1 MDYLDPNEVRSAM
14 DDAWGGTE
22 PLLFA
27 FDAGV
32 VVYDAEGLVV
42 WAPIHSTLR
51 RQQGFPLPDALTDD
65 RLREGVFIS
74 DVFADQVTGEDSI
87 LISAPVVSGDSR
99 FRGVVA
105 GIATIDDSP
114 MISAYSG
121 ALDVRP
127 GPDGLAYL
135 VDGAGR
141 VIYHGQFGL
150 TNRDLSAFAP
160 VASVMNGGQGSLI
173 SEDEAGQVVVS
184 GYAPVPG
191 ANWGVVTQER
201 WANVIEPIRS
211 ASANVVRLLLLGG
224 AVTIGVV
231 WFLIRRSLLPI
242 VALNQSARR
251 IAGGDFEHTFSTN
264 TRDEVQEL
272 ADQFNIMA
280 SALKAS
286 YAELEDRVA
295 LRTGELRDSEQRLR
309 AIVAGAPV
317 MMLAT
322 DSEGTFTL
330 SEGTG
335 MEAIGLASGAWV
347 GESIL
352 ESTIQHESLAADF
365 RRAVRGESVASTV
378 VWEGMTFDTRYSP
391 LYDEN
396 GEIQGVIAIGT
407 DITERVRAEE
417 AESLRL
423 QVNGSPGKYR
433 KHYHPTRDSWRQ
445 NKPRSR
451 RTVRRDRRRSP
462 DTQAR
467 RRRPSGIAS
476 CLVNRGRGSG
486 VSSTDVANLR
496 GHDDG
501 QGVSEWRAG
510 GGRRGW
516 GAGFDH
522 AGDEIDGSRAD
533 SR

>member
-1 MDYLDPNEVRSAM
+1 MCPKGVAPVRFIRSLQGKVLLSAFIPGALILAIVAVIALVAYEQVARRMVEQRDAELARISAARLRADLTQYTSSLDRVARGMRMDFLYPQQVGATM
-14 DDAWGGTE
+14 DIAWGGTE

-32 VVYDAEGLVV
+32 AVYDAEGLVV
-42 WAPIHSTLR
+42 WAPLHSALR
-51 RQQGFPLPDALTDD
+51 RQQGFPLPEVFADD
-65 RLREGVFIS
+65 RFRDGVFIS
-74 DVFADQVTGEDSI
+74 DVFNDGVTGEDSI
-87 LISAPVVSGDSR
+87 LISAPIVSGGSE

-191 ANWGVVTQER
+191 AAWGVVTQER

-211 ASANVVRLLLLGG
+211 ASTNVVRLLLLGG

-322 DSEGTFTL
+322 DREGTFTL

-352 ESTIQHESLAADF
+352 EST
-365 RRAVRGESVASTV
+365 V
-378 VWEGMTFDTRYSP
+378 
-391 LYDEN
+391 
-396 GEIQGVIAIGT
+396 
-407 DITERVRAEE
+407 
-417 AESLRL
+417 
-423 QVNGSPGKYR
+423 
-433 KHYHPTRDSWRQ
+433 
-445 NKPRSR
+445 
-451 RTVRRDRRRSP
+451 
-462 DTQAR
+462 
-467 RRRPSGIAS
+467 
-476 CLVNRGRGSG
+476 
-486 VSSTDVANLR
+486 
-496 GHDDG
+496 
-501 QGVSEWRAG
+501 
-510 GGRRGW
+510 
-516 GAGFDH
+516 
-522 AGDEIDGSRAD
+522 
-533 SR
+533 